1 MNIYVVA
8 VLCVTVVMFVV
19 LIAMYNGL
27 IYKKNQVDNIRASID
42 ALLKKRFDLIPN
54 LVEAVKQYM
63 NYESKLIKDV
73 VELRSKA
80 LSSNDLKDKL
90 KVENE
95 LEGKLK
101 SLFVN
106 FENYPDLKA
115 SNSLLQLQIELSD
128 IESQIS
134 AARRTY
140 NQVVT
145 DFNNALEMF
154 PTNIIAS
161 SLNYERQELF
171 FIPENERENVNL
183 KDLFE
188 MRGQK

>member
-8 VLCVTVVMFVV
+8 VLCVVVVMLMV
-19 LIAMYNGL
+19 LIAVYNGL

-80 LSSNDLKDKL
+80 LSSNDLKEKL
-90 KVENE
+90 KVENG

-115 SNSLLQLQIELSD
+115 SNNLLQLQLELSD

-134 AARRTY
+134 AAIRAY

-171 FIPENERENVNL
+171 SIPENERKNAN
-183 KDLFE
+183 
-188 MRGQK
+188 

>member
-1 MNIYVVA
+1 M
-8 VLCVTVVMFVV
+8 LMV
-19 LIAMYNGL
+19 LIAVYNGL

-80 LSSNDLKDKL
+80 LSSNDLKEKL
-90 KVENE
+90 KVENG

-115 SNSLLQLQIELSD
+115 SNNLLQLQLELSD

-134 AARRTY
+134 AARRAY

-171 FIPENERENVNL
+171 SIPENERKNAN
-183 KDLFE
+183 
-188 MRGQK
+188 

>member
-8 VLCVTVVMFVV
+8 VLCVVVVMLMV
-19 LIAMYNGL
+19 LIAVYNGL

-80 LSSNDLKDKL
+80 LSSNDLKEKL
-90 KVENE
+90 KVENG

-115 SNSLLQLQIELSD
+115 SNNLLQLQLELSD

-134 AARRTY
+134 AARRAY

-171 FIPENERENVNL
+171 SIPENERKNAN
-183 KDLFE
+183 
-188 MRGQK
+188 